1 MQDIN
6 PGGITIDPVPLPVF
20 TEKELTVSMLRLD
33 RLHPVI
39 SGNKWFKLRF
49 YLEEA
54 RTQGK
59 KTLLTFGGAWSN
71 HIHAT
76 AAACRI
82 HHLNAIGIIRGE
94 EAAELSATLRQ
105 AREMGMQLHFISREQ
120 YREKKIPGDIDTA
133 DCVIVGEGGY
143 GIKGAAGAATI
154 LDHANPAAYT
164 HICCAMGTGT
174 MLAGIMNRAPAG
186 IVSLGISVLKNN
198 PALCRQVKALLVNPE
213 QDPVIFHEFHFG
225 GYAKKTPGLIQFMN
239 DFYGHTAIPTDFVY
253 TGKLCYAIAAL
264 AAKNHFPPGSK
275 ILLIHSGGLQG
286 NRSLDKGTLIF

>member
-6 PGGITIDPVPLPVF
+6 PGGITIDPVLLPVF
-20 TEKELTVSMLRLD
+20 ELKELTVSMLRLD
-33 RLHPVI
+33 KLHPVI

-54 RTQGK
+54 HAQGK

-82 HHLNAIGIIRGE
+82 HHLDAIGIIRGE
-94 EAAELSATLRQ
+94 EAAELSPTLRQ
-105 AREMGMQLHFISREQ
+105 AREMGMQLRFISRGQ
-120 YREKKIPGDIDTA
+120 YREKWIPDDIA
-133 DCVIVGEGGY
+133 ISNCLIVGEGGY
-143 GIKGAAGAATI
+143 GKPGAAGAATI
-154 LDHANPAAYT
+154 LDYANPHDYT

-174 MLAGIMNRAPAG
+174 MLAGIMNRSPAT
-186 IVSLGISVLKNN
+186 VTCLGISVLKNN
-198 PALCRQVKALLVNPE
+198 PALSGQVRALLANPQ
-213 QDPVIFHEFHFG
+213 QDPVIIPDYHFG
-225 GYAKKTPGLIQFMN
+225 GYAKQTPELIQFMN
-239 DFYGHTAIPTDFVY
+239 NFYRVTGIPTDFVY
-253 TGKLCYAIAAL
+253 TGKLCYAISAL
-264 AAKNHFPPGSK
+264 AGKNYFPPGSK

>member
-1 MQDIN
+1 
-6 PGGITIDPVPLPVF
+6 
-20 TEKELTVSMLRLD
+20 MLRLD

-54 RTQGK
+54 RAQGK

-82 HHLNAIGIIRGE
+82 QQLNSIGIIRGE
-94 EAAELSATLRQ
+94 EPAELSATLLQ
-105 AREMGMQLHFISREQ
+105 AREMGMQLRFISREQ
-120 YREKKIPGDIDTA
+120 YREKIIPGDIAIA

-154 LDHANPAAYT
+154 LDHANLAAYT

-174 MLAGIMNRAPAG
+174 MLAGIMNRTPAG
-186 IVSLGISVLKNN
+186 IRSLGISVLKNN
-198 PALCRQVKALLVNPE
+198 PALSSQVKALLLHPE

-225 GYAKKTPGLIQFMN
+225 GYAKKTPELIQFMN
-239 DFYGHTAIPTDFVY
+239 DFYGHTGIPTDFVY
-253 TGKLCYAIAAL
+253 TGKLCFAAAAL
-264 AAKNHFPPGSK
+264 AAKNYFPPGSK
-275 ILLIHSGGLQG
+275 LLLIHSGGLQG